1 MSAAASQRGLGWTA
15 ALRIAW
21 REFQAAPAKFLFV
34 IVSVAIGVAALTG
47 VRGFTESF
55 QKTLLGQAR
64 TIMAADVSARMF
76 RQPSAEETAQLNAL
90 PGVERTT
97 VTELV
102 SMASTPSDPI
112 PLLVALKAVD
122 PTRYPFY
129 GEYRLRPALPLRQLL
144 TPETVLVGEDLLI
157 RLRANVGDQLK
168 VGNAAFRIAGAIQRE
183 PDRMNSSMGIG
194 PRVLITRQGLEASG
208 LLQPGSRAGER
219 FLMRIDPHA
228 TTGET
233 TVKQLRARVEKI
245 LPEAQVT
252 DFREAN
258 PALTQ
263 GLDRA
268 TSMLSL
274 ICLVA
279 MVLGAIGVGMSMRAH
294 LEQRM
299 DILATMKSIGARSSD
314 ILRIYLL
321 QTLLLGLVGGL
332 VGVVAGFGVELTIPL
347 LAAKLLPI
355 EPTLHLPIRAG
366 LAGLG
371 TGMLTTLLF
380 CLPPLLDIRRVKP
393 SLVLRRLVEPP
404 TDVTLEER
412 WQQRR
417 ARWISTVVIL
427 LALGGIAA
435 GLTSSLMVALWF
447 TVALVTLLVFIT
459 LLSRSTLR
467 ALRAALTRTR
477 LSLPSSVRH
486 GLSNLYRPGNQSTA
500 VLTALGAGIML
511 ILTVFLMQNGV
522 LREMQATLGKGL
534 PNIFLID
541 IASDELHGVSSL
553 LEKQPGVHGRME
565 ELPLV
570 TARLVEVDGKTGE
583 QLKQAKIPQHLLQSV
598 SLTWSDVLP
607 TGAKMRKGAWWAPGT
622 QGAVAVTDGLAR
634 RMHLD
639 VGSTLAFT
647 SGERTIPVKVAAL
660 YANDGQHVYGRSE
673 FILSQQSLAHLP
685 VVWYGAVHVD
695 TAQIPQMQRALFA
708 NYPTVTVINIA
719 DLLDTIAGVV
729 NQVTII
735 VRFLAGFSI
744 LSGLVILASSVASTR
759 FRRIREVVVMK
770 TLGAR
775 RLRISSVFSVEFV
788 VLGLLAGG
796 VGVIFANLLTA
807 ILLHKMEVPYQPQ
820 WLAGLAAAFGTAVL
834 AVVTGWLASFRILGQ
849 RPLEVLRE
857 E

>member
-1 MSAAASQRGLGWTA
+1 MSATDSQRGLGWAA

-76 RQPSAEETAQLNAL
+76 RQPSAQETAQLDAL

-102 SMASTPSDPI
+102 SMASTPADPI

-122 PTRYPFY
+122 PARYPFY
-129 GEYRLRPALPLRQLL
+129 GEYRLRPSLPLRQLL
-144 TPETVLVGEDLLI
+144 TPDTVLVGEDLLI
-157 RLRANVGDQLK
+157 RLHASLGDALK
-168 VGNAAFRIAGAIQRE
+168 VGNATFRIAGAVERE
-183 PDRMNSSMGIG
+183 PDRMNSAMGIG

-219 FLMRIDPHA
+219 FLMRIDPNA
-228 TTGET
+228 TTGST
-233 TVKQLRARVEKI
+233 TVKQLRGRVEKI

-279 MVLGAIGVGMSMRAH
+279 MVLGAIGVAMSMRAH

-332 VGVVAGFGVELTIPL
+332 IGVVAGFAVEWTIPL
-347 LAAKLLPI
+347 LAVKLLPV

-393 SLVLRRLVEPP
+393 SLVLRRMVEPAAEE
-404 TDVTLEER
+404 TLRAR

-417 ARWISTVVIL
+417 ARWISTVIIL
-427 LALGGIAA
+427 VALGGIAT
-435 GLTSSLMVALWF
+435 GLTSSLTVAAWF
-447 TVALVTLLVFIT
+447 TAALVTLLVSIT
-459 LLSRSTLR
+459 LLSRGTLR
-467 ALRAALTRTR
+467 ALRGGLTRTR

-541 IASDELHGVSSL
+541 IASDELNGVSSL
-553 LEKQPGVHGRME
+553 LARQPGVHGRME

-570 TARLVEVDGKTGE
+570 TARLVEMNGKRGE

-598 SLTWSDVLP
+598 SLTWSDVVP
-607 TGAKMRKGAWWAPGT
+607 TGTKLHRGMWWAPGT
-622 QGAVAVTDGLAR
+622 QGAAAVSEGLAR
-634 RMHLD
+634 RLHLD
-639 VGSTLAFT
+639 VGSTLVFT
-647 SGERTIPVKVAAL
+647 SGERTMPVKVAAL

-673 FILSQQSLAHLP
+673 FILSRQSLAHLP

-695 TAQIPQMQRALFA
+695 MVQIPEMQRALFA
-708 NYPTVTVINIA
+708 SYPTVTVINIA

-729 NQVTII
+729 RQVTII
-735 VRFLAGFSI
+735 VRFLAAFSI

-759 FRRIREVVVMK
+759 FRRVREVVVMK

-788 VLGLLAGG
+788 VLGLLAGA
-796 VGVIFANLLTA
+796 VGVVFANLLTA
-807 ILLHKMEVPYQPQ
+807 ILLHQLEVPYQPQ
-820 WLAGLAAAFGTAVL
+820 WLAGLAAACGTAVL
-834 AVVTGWLASFRILGQ
+834 AVVTGWLASFRILSQ
-849 RPLEVLRE
+849 RPLQVLRE

>member
-1 MSAAASQRGLGWTA
+1 VTGVANSAVARGLSWSA

-47 VRGFTESF
+47 VRGFTDSF

-76 RQPSAEETAQLNAL
+76 RQPSAKEAAGLNAL
-90 PGVERTT
+90 QGVERTQ
-97 VTELV
+97 VTEMV

-112 PLLVALKAVD
+112 PLLVSLKAVD
-122 PTRYPFY
+122 PSQYPFY
-129 GEYRLRPALPLRQLL
+129 GEYRLRPAGALGREL
-144 TPETVLVGEDLLI
+144 TPQTVLVGDDLLI
-157 RLRANVGDQLK
+157 RLHARIGDSLK
-168 VGNAAFRIAGAIQRE
+168 VGNRTFRIAGVIERE

-194 PRVLITRQGLEASG
+194 PRVLITRQGLAASG

-219 FLMRIDPHA
+219 FLMRLDPGA
-228 TTGET
+228 TN
-233 TVKQLRARVEKI
+233 VKDLHTQVEKI

-258 PALTQ
+258 PALTR

-268 TSMLSL
+268 SSMLSL

-279 MVLGAIGVGMSMRAH
+279 MVLGAIGVAMSMRAH

-321 QTLLLGLVGGL
+321 QTLLLGLIGGL
-332 VGVVAGFGVELTIPL
+332 VGVVAGFGVEMTIPL

-355 EPTLHLPIRAG
+355 EPTMRLPMRAG

-380 CLPPLLDIRRVKP
+380 CLPPLLDIRHVKP
-393 SLVLRRLVEPP
+393 SLVLRRQVEAQPETTLV
-404 TDVTLEER
+404 ER
-412 WQQRR
+412 WQRR
-417 ARWISTVVIL
+417 RVQWITTAIIL
-427 LALGGIAA
+427 LSLAGIAA
-435 GLTSSLMVALWF
+435 GLTSSLTVATWF
-447 TVALVTLLVFIT
+447 TVALVALLLFIT
-459 LLSRSTLR
+459 LLARTLMR
-467 ALRAALTRTR
+467 LLRTALARTR
-477 LSLPSSVRH
+477 LSLPSAVRH
-486 GLSNLYRPGNQSTA
+486 GLSNLYRPGNQSIA

-511 ILTVFLMQNGV
+511 ILTVFLMQNAV
-522 LREMQATLGKGL
+522 LRDLQETLGKGL

-541 IASDELHGVSSL
+541 IATDELEGVSSL
-553 LEKQPGVHGRME
+553 IAKQPGVHGAME
-565 ELPLV
+565 RLPLV
-570 TARLVEVDGKTGE
+570 AGRLDEVNGKRGD
-583 QLKQAKIPQHLLQSV
+583 QLKQEKVPRHLLQSV
-598 SLTWSDVLP
+598 TLTWSDTVPAGL
-607 TGAKMRKGAWWAPGT
+607 KLHRGAWWGS
-622 QGAVAVTDGLAR
+622 GVDGKVAVSEGLAK
-634 RMHLD
+634 RMQ
-639 VGSTLAFT
+639 VGIGSTIVFT
-647 SGERTIPVKVAAL
+647 AQERRIPVTVAAL
-660 YANDGQHVYGRSE
+660 YANDGQHVFARSD
-673 FILSQQSLAHLP
+673 FILSQPSLAHLP

-708 NYPTVTVINIA
+708 AYPTVTVINIA
-719 DLLDTIAGVV
+719 DLLDTVAGVV
-729 NQVTII
+729 HQVTLI
-735 VRFLAGFSI
+735 VRFLAAFSI

-759 FRRIREVVVMK
+759 FRRIREVVVLK

-775 RLRISSVFSVEFV
+775 RARVAAVFGVEFT
-788 VLGLLAGG
+788 VLGLLAGC
-796 VGVIFANLLTA
+796 VGVIFANLLTF
-807 ILLHKMEVPYQPQ
+807 ILLHRLDVPYRFQLQ
-820 WLAGLAAAFGTAVL
+820 AGIAAAAGTTLLAVL
-834 AVVTGWLASFRILGQ
+834 TGWLASIRILGQ